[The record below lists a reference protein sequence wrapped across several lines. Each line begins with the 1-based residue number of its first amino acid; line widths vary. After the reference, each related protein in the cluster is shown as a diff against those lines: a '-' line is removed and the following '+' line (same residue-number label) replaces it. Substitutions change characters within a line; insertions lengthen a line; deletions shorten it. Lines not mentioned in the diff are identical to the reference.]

1 MEVVTTIVPIFVVIL
16 LGWVARR
23 RGFISDDFLDP
34 ANRLVYC
41 LSIPALIFGSI
52 AKTSFYQQFDGK
64 VVFLTLLAIIMMY
77 LSALFIARM
86 SQMTT
91 GRTGAFVLTSAHSNV
106 GYIGLPIAYYYL
118 SVDEFASASIVCGF
132 VMIGQNLMS
141 VLFLQMQ
148 QISHRKVSSLKATIK
163 ALSANPVII
172 GALAGML
179 VSLLEINLPQV
190 VWRTVDILGG
200 LAPPMALLLIG
211 ASLSLQLARNSL
223 PATFGAITIKL
234 LILPATAVVLFRLFH
249 VKPVDYLP
257 AVILLASPA
266 ATIIYVMVKGMHYDA
281 DFAVTQIS
289 LGTLFSAVTFIVW
302 LAVIPRMFVGN

>member
-16 LGWVARR
+16 LGWIARR
-23 RGFISDDFLDP
+23 RGFISADFLDP

-52 AKTSFYQQFDGK
+52 AKTSFHQKFDGK
-64 VVFLTLLAIIMMY
+64 VVLLTLLAITMIY
-77 LSALFIARM
+77 FSALFIARV
-86 SQMTT
+86 SQMTA
-91 GRTGAFVLTSAHSNV
+91 GRTGAFVLSSAHSNV

-132 VMIGQNLMS
+132 VMIGQNLLS
-141 VLFLQMQ
+141 VLFLQIK
-148 QISHRKVSSLKATIK
+148 QISYRNLSSLKTTVK
-163 ALSANPVII
+163 ALSSNPVII
-172 GALAGML
+172 GALAGMF
-179 VSLLEINLPQV
+179 VSLLEIDLPQV

-211 ASLSLQLARNSL
+211 ASLSLKLARNSL
-223 PATFGAITIKL
+223 SATFVALVIKL
-234 LILPATAVVLFRLFH
+234 LLLPAAVVMLFCLFH

-257 AVILLASPA
+257 VVILLCSPA

-289 LGTLFSAVTFIVW
+289 LGTLVSALTFMVW
-302 LAVIPRMFVGN
+302 LAVIPRMFVGS